1 MDHFFSP
8 RFIPSCSHHIHLCSI
23 TLHPITVHSSNVA
36 PILVLVKD
44 GPLFI
49 LWIYFYFY
57 PILTSPPIPLHSLTS
72 CVLLQLMLPPPVGW
86 SAFLSYHIP
95 TPICSMTLH
104 CHLLC
109 TSSIIAPIPMLV
121 SDGPIFCPLYL
132 FPFLSHSIP
141 CLSHPVPFPCPHL
154 LCTLSMVG
162 FPFSFASHYPTGWSA
177 FFVPKI
183 NLYPSPHSI
192 TSCVLL
198 QYCSHP
204 HSHSHSIPPHLISSH
219 IPFPFPFLHHPHSI
233 PSPLVH
239 SFNCCSHSPVG
250 WSAFLPILHSIPFP
264 FCSDSIP
271 SHLISFLSLPI
282 PSPLVYSLNC
292 CSHSP
297 VGWSA
302 FLPILIPS
310 HFHSV
315 LILFHL
321 ISFLSLPIPS
331 PLVYSLSCCSHSP
344 VGWSAFLP
352 IPIPFYSIP
361 FPFCSHF
368 YPSHLISIPSPLVY
382 SFNCCSHSPVGWS
395 AFLPILIPSHF
406 HSVLLLFHL
415 ISFHSFPSY
424 PITSCILPQLL
435 LSFSCRMVRFFAHSH
450 SIPFPFCSVSI
461 PSHFIPIPL
470 SHYLLYT
477 LLQLL
482 LSFSCRMVRFFAH
495 SHSILFHPISILFHF
510 YSISFLSHH
519 LLYTPSIVLPFCCQ
533 MVRIFVPIL
542 FPYHCPI
549 LILIL
554 ILIPSHLISIP
565 IPFLSHHLLS
575 SIPSVVA
582 LILLLDGPLFCPF
595 TFHLISIPSPL
606 VYSFTC
612 CSHSH
617 VGWSAFLVPMI
628 CPHAIPIPSYLIPFP
643 FLEKSGWSG
652 SIYTLSRYLM

>member
-1 MDHFFSP
+1 MGAYFRDQKSG
-8 RFIPSCSHHIHLCSI
+8 PSNIHLCSI

-72 CVLLQLMLPPPVGW
+72 SVLLQLMLPPPVGW

-250 WSAFLPILHSIPFP
+250 WSAFLPIH
-264 FCSDSIP
+264 
-271 SHLISFLSLPI
+271 
-282 PSPLVYSLNC
+282 
-292 CSHSP
+292 
-297 VGWSA
+297 
-302 FLPILIPS
+302 IPS

-321 ISFLSLPIPS
+321 ISFHSYPFLSHHLLYTPS
-331 PLVYSLSCCSHSP
+331 VVALILLSDGPLFC
-344 VGWSAFLP
+344 
-352 IPIPFYSIP
+352 P
-361 FPFCSHF
+361 FPFHSIPSHF
-368 YPSHLISIPSPLVY
+368 HSVSLLFHLISIPSPLVY

-406 HSVLLLFHL
+406 HSVLILFHL
-415 ISFHSFPSY
+415 ISFHSY
-424 PITSCILPQLL
+424 P
-435 LSFSCRMVRFFAHSH
+435 
-450 SIPFPFCSVSI
+450 
-461 PSHFIPIPL
+461 
-470 SHYLLYT
+470 
-477 LLQLL
+477 
-482 LSFSCRMVRFFAH
+482 
-495 SHSILFHPISILFHF
+495 
-510 YSISFLSHH
+510 FLSHH
-519 LLYTPSIVLPFCCQ
+519 LLYTPSIVALILLSDGPLFCPFS
-533 MVRIFVPIL
+533 FHPTFIL
-542 FPYHCPI
+542 FCFY
-549 LILIL
+549 
-554 ILIPSHLISIP
+554 SISFQSY
-565 IPFLSHHLLS
+565 PFLSHHLLYT
-575 SIPSVVA
+575 PSVVA
-582 LILLLDGPLFCPF
+582 LILLSDGPLFCPF
-595 TFHLISIPSPL
+595 PFHSIPSHFHSVSLLFHLISIPSPLVYSFNCSSHSPVGWSAFLPILIPSHFHSVLILFHLISFHSYPFLSHHLLYTPSVVALILLSDGPLFCPVTFHLISIPSPL